1 MPTREWNLDVLRY
14 FLRKLP
20 VDELVD
26 SLITVI
32 ESVVGDDDKALK
44 DISHLIVTNIQAR
57 EIIAGRSK
65 LESYTEPHRGELK
78 KYIDEI
84 NASMK
89 GKSK

>member
-1 MPTREWNLDVLRY
+1 MSKRERKLDVLRY

-32 ESVVGDDDKALK
+32 KLVVGDDDKALE
-44 DISHLIVTNIQAR
+44 DISHIMVTHIQAR

-65 LESYTEPHRGELK
+65 LESYTEPHRSELK
-78 KYIDEI
+78 AEI
-84 NASMK
+84 EKLNTLQ
-89 GKSK
+89 